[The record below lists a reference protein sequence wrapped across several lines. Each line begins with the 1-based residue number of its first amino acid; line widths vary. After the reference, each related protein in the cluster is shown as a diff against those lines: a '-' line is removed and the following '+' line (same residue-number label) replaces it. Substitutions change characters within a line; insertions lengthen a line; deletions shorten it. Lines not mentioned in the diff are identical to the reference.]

1 MIQCIP
7 VTIADNAMS
16 EPCERFSA
24 MLSGVTPRVKTGNSV
39 SIFLNDDDCKWLSSA
54 SMFTSVSYELGVVKT
69 GTKLIWLNRLFL
81 F

>member
-7 VTIADNAMS
+7 VTIADDAMF

-24 MLSGVTPRVKTGNSV
+24 MLSGITPRVKTGNSV

-69 GTKLIWLNRLFL
+69 GSIVCFYFELFIS
-81 F
+81 